1 MTARGWGNDPSEGLL
16 LEVLILVGVLSVVL
30 WTGVSLLRDTELGD
44 EILGW
49 IQDAAL
55 HWVAWMV
62 ALIVVGLVAAVLYL
76 ALT

>member
-1 MTARGWGNDPSEGLL
+1 LTARGWGNDPSEGLL

-76 ALT
+76 AVT